1 MSCVQ
6 VSAES
11 RRGCWIS
18 RAGVTGVLFNAAA
31 LALAGPCF
39 VLPSYIAG
47 DRSQDVLHG
56 KGSTT
61 KPYSKDT
68 STLPGSWRCS
78 PCQFV
83 GHFYSLPCPWTA
95 NLSVNQLSSLKKS
108 NTAKVGKIGRQ
119 SREKKRGSLTAGKL
133 PGHLKS
139 YSDTREETL
148 CNFPLGPRVL

>member
-1 MSCVQ
+1 MCAVWRVEGRMSHVQ

-11 RRGCWIS
+11 RRRCKIS
-18 RAGVTGVLFNAAA
+18 RAGVTGMLGPLQEQHVLFNAAA
-31 LALAGPCF
+31 LAGPCF
-39 VLPSYIAG
+39 VLLFYIAE
-47 DRSQDVLHG
+47 DRTQDVLDD

-68 STLPGSWRCS
+68 FTHPGSWSCS

-95 NLSVNQLSSLKKS
+95 NLSVNQLSSLRKS

-119 SREKKRGSLTAGKL
+119 SREKRKSQSWKTART
-133 PGHLKS
+133 S
-139 YSDTREETL
+139 
-148 CNFPLGPRVL
+148 